1 MDGAGGHSSVRE
13 VGPRVGSSV
22 VEFPIHVAV
31 AFLHSPIYLSMSISV
46 PAELCLIM
54 IIIIVAM
61 PGNLVWLCGRISSLS
76 HSLFLPACLP
86 PFTSS

>member
-1 MDGAGGHSSVRE
+1 MDGAGGHSSVSE

-31 AFLHSPIYLSMSISV
+31 AFLHSPIYLSMSISA
-46 PAELCLIM
+46 PAELCLIMIM

-76 HSLFLPACLP
+76 HSLFLPAP
-86 PFTSS
+86 VTSS